1 MTFGNYPLTRILAR
15 WRIYAEER
23 RPALIYLGQSL
34 RRVEDYRLLT
44 GQSQFVDDM
53 TLPGMLHAVVL
64 RSPHAH
70 AAIMSIDVASARRTI
85 GVVSV
90 VTASDLEHVAAHIP
104 TRRNADAD
112 ELNPPEHPVLARDKV
127 CYVGQPVAIVVAQD
141 PYVARDA
148 LELIQVDYA
157 PLPAVIDP
165 LKAMHPDTPVVH
177 AELGSNIVL
186 KVTSAGG
193 DLAMAFAQADHIVR
207 QQYQVQRLAPVPMET
222 RGLVADYQPQ
232 NDRLTVWD
240 STQNPH
246 GMKPRLAQLL
256 GRSESSLRVVTPDV
270 GGGFGEKG
278 CLFPEEVA
286 ISYLATHLGRPIK
299 WIENRRENQ
308 LAFHGRGHT
317 VDMEAAAKNDGT
329 LLGMRVQIVADL
341 GAYFL
346 LSTPTVPVS
355 TSHRLTG
362 PYTTPAMRVEVHG
375 VVTNKPPTGAYRGA
389 GGPEAAFCMERTID
403 LIAQD
408 LHLDPAEV
416 RRKNLIPSH
425 AFPYCTPTGITY
437 DSGQYEQALDRA
449 LELSD
454 YATWRERSRQQGPT
468 QESRIGVGLAAV
480 VKGTGARTPNLA
492 EHARVI
498 IDPSGR
504 IRVYTG
510 ISPHGQGS
518 ETTFAQIVADELG
531 VTPADVHVLHG
542 DTDDLP
548 AGGGT
553 SGSRGLIAGSSAVHV
568 VLQKA
573 RQHLMLIATH
583 LLDCRPEDVVFADG
597 RVYNRHHPERDVPFS
612 HITAAAYDKT
622 LLPPAL
628 ELGLDFSGS
637 HTLPA
642 SPYAFGAHVAV
653 VEVSLE
659 TGAIRLLHY
668 VAVHDAGRIVNP
680 LLAAGQVHGS
690 VVQGIGQALL
700 EGMVYSP
707 EGQPL
712 TGSLLDYAIP
722 RASQLPALT
731 LDTLETLSPLTPLGV
746 KGIGELPTLA
756 APAAVANA
764 VMDALSYRGIRHI
777 DTPLTPEKIWQAL
790 QRAEKGA

>member
-1 MTFGNYPLTRILAR
+1 M
-15 WRIYAEER
+15 
-23 RPALIYLGQSL
+23 IYLGQSL
-34 RRVEDYRLLT
+34 RRFEDHHLLT

-53 TLPGMLHAVVL
+53 MLPDMLHAVVL

-70 AAIMSIDVASARRTI
+70 AAITSMEVAAARQAT

-90 VTASDLEHVAAHIP
+90 VTALDLEHVAAHIP

-112 ELNPPEHPVLARDKV
+112 ELSPPEHPVLASDKV
-127 CYVGQPVAIVVAQD
+127 CYVGQPIAIVVAESLSA
-141 PYVARDA
+141 ARDA
-148 LELIQVDYA
+148 LELIEVDYA
-157 PLPAVIDP
+157 PLPVVVDP
-165 LKAMHPDTPVVH
+165 LLATHPDTPVVH
-177 AELGSNIVL
+177 AELGTNRVL
-186 KVTSAGG
+186 QVTSAGG
-193 DLAMAFAQADHIVR
+193 DLAAAFAQADHVVR
-207 QQYQVQRLAPVPMET
+207 QQYQVQRLAPAPMET
-222 RGLVADYQPQ
+222 RGLVADYQAQ
-232 NDRLTVWD
+232 DDRLTVWD

-256 GRSESSLRVVTPDV
+256 GRPERSIRVVTPDV

-286 ISYLATHLGRPIK
+286 IAYLATRLERPVK
-299 WIENRRENQ
+299 WVETRQENQ
-308 LAFHGRGHT
+308 LAFHGRGHI
-317 VDMEAAAKNDGT
+317 VEVEAAAQSDGT
-329 LLGMRVQIVADL
+329 LLGLRVHIVADL

-362 PYTTPAMRVEVHG
+362 PYTTPAMCIEVHG

-403 LIAQD
+403 LIAQE
-408 LHLDPAEV
+408 LNLDPAEV
-416 RRKNLIPSH
+416 RRKNLIPPD
-425 AFPYCTPTGITY
+425 AFPYTTPTGIMY

-454 YATWRERSRQQGPT
+454 YATWRSRSRQQVLT
-468 QESRIGVGLAAV
+468 QEPLIGVGLATV

-498 IDPSGR
+498 IEPSGR
-504 IRVYTG
+504 VLLHLG

-531 VTPADVHVLHG
+531 VRPADVQVLHG

-548 AGGGT
+548 GGGGT
-553 SGSRGLIAGSSAVHV
+553 SGSRGLIAGSSAAHV
-568 VLQKA
+568 VLQEA
-573 RQHLMLIATH
+573 RQRLILIATH
-583 LLDCRPEDVVFADG
+583 LLDCRPEDVVFQDG
-597 RVYNRHHPERDVPFS
+597 EVYDRHHPERSVPFS
-612 HITAAAYDKT
+612 RIAAMAHDEAQ
-622 LLPPAL
+622 LPPGV
-628 ELGLDFSGS
+628 ERGLDFSGS

-642 SPYAFGAHVAV
+642 SPYAFAAHVAV
-653 VEVSLE
+653 VEVSPE
-659 TGAIRLLHY
+659 TGAIRLLNY

-680 LLAAGQVHGS
+680 LLAAGQVQGS
-690 VVQGIGQALL
+690 IVQGIGQALL
-700 EGMVYSP
+700 EGMIYSP

-712 TGSLLDYAIP
+712 TGTLSDYAVP
-722 RASQLPALT
+722 RAIHIPELT

-764 VMDALSYRGIRHI
+764 VMDALSHWGIRHI
-777 DTPLTPEKIWQAL
+777 DTPLTPAKIWQAL
-790 QRAEKGA
+790 QEAGERATTSG

>member
-1 MTFGNYPLTRILAR
+1 
-15 WRIYAEER
+15 
-23 RPALIYLGQSL
+23 LIYLGQSL
-34 RRVEDYRLLT
+34 RRFEDHRLLT
-44 GQSQFVDDM
+44 GQSQFVDDL

-70 AAIMSIDVASARRTI
+70 AAITSIEVVAARRAT
-85 GVVSV
+85 GVVAV
-90 VTASDLEHVAAHIP
+90 VTASDLEQVAAHIP

-112 ELNPPEHPVLARDKV
+112 EISPPEHPVLARDKV

-141 PYVARDA
+141 PFVARDA
-148 LELIQVDYA
+148 MELIEVDYA

-177 AELGSNIVL
+177 AELGTNCVL

-193 DLAMAFAQADHIVR
+193 DPETAFAHADLVVR
-207 QQYQVQRLAPVPMET
+207 QQYQVQRLAPAPMET
-222 RGLVADYQPQ
+222 RGLVADYHSQD
-232 NDRLTVWD
+232 DRLTVWD

-256 GRSESSLRVVTPDV
+256 GRPESSIRIVTPDV

-286 ISYLATHLGRPIK
+286 ISYLATRLGQPVK
-299 WIENRRENQ
+299 WVEERRENQ
-308 LAFHGRGHT
+308 LAFHGRGYT
-317 VDMEAAAKNDGT
+317 VDVEAAAKNDGT
-329 LLGMRVQIVADL
+329 LMGLRVHIVADL

-362 PYTTPAMRVEVHG
+362 PYTTPAMRIEVQG
-375 VVTNKPPTGAYRGA
+375 VVTNMPPTGAYRGA
-389 GGPEAAFCMERTID
+389 GGPEAAFCMERTVD
-403 LIAQD
+403 LIARD
-408 LHLDPAEV
+408 LNLDPAEV
-416 RRKNLIPSH
+416 RRKNLIPPD
-425 AFPYCTPTGITY
+425 AFPYRTPTGITY
-437 DSGQYEQALDRA
+437 DSGRYEQALDRA

-454 YATWRERSRQQGPT
+454 YATWRARSRQQEPT
-468 QESRIGVGLAAV
+468 QAPRIGVGLATV
-480 VKGTGARTPNLA
+480 VKGTGARTPNLV

-498 IDPSGR
+498 IEPSGR
-504 IRVYTG
+504 VLLYTG

-531 VTPADVHVLHG
+531 VTPADVKVLHG

-553 SGSRGLIAGSSAVHV
+553 SGSRGLIAGSSAAHV

-573 RQHLMLIATH
+573 RENLIVIATH
-583 LLDCRPEDVVFADG
+583 LLDSRPEDVVFQDG
-597 RVYNRHHPERDVPFS
+597 WVYNRHHPEHRLPFS
-612 HITAAAYDKT
+612 RIAAAAYDKAQ
-622 LLPPAL
+622 LPP
-628 ELGLDFSGS
+628 EVERGLDFSGS

-653 VEVSLE
+653 VEVSPE

-680 LLAAGQVHGS
+680 LLAAGQVQGS
-690 VVQGIGQALL
+690 IVQGIGQALL

-712 TGSLLDYAIP
+712 TGTLSDYAVP
-722 RASQLPALT
+722 RAIHVPKLI
-731 LDTLETLSPLTPLGV
+731 LDTLETPSPLTPLGV

-764 VMDALSYRGIRHI
+764 VMDALSHWGIRHI
-777 DTPLTPEKIWQAL
+777 DTPLTSAKIWQAL
-790 QRAEKGA
+790 RAAGDSTSEII

>member
-1 MTFGNYPLTRILAR
+1 M
-15 WRIYAEER
+15 
-23 RPALIYLGQSL
+23 GQSL
-34 RRVEDYRLLT
+34 RRFEDYRLLT
-44 GQSQFVDDM
+44 GQSRFVDDM
-53 TLPGMLHAVVL
+53 TRPGMLHAVVL

-70 AAIMSIDVASARRTI
+70 AAITSMDIAAARHAT

-90 VTASDLEHVAAHIP
+90 VTAADLEQVAAHIP

-112 ELNPPEHPVLARDKV
+112 ELRPPEHPVLARNKV

-141 PYVARDA
+141 PYIARDA
-148 LELIQVDYA
+148 LELIQVAYA

-177 AELGSNIVL
+177 AELGTNSVL

-193 DLAMAFAQADHIVR
+193 DLATAFAQADHVVR
-207 QQYQVQRLAPVPMET
+207 QQYQVQRLAPAPMET

-232 NDRLTVWD
+232 DDRLTVWD

-246 GMKPRLAQLL
+246 GMKTRLAQLL
-256 GRSESSLRVVTPDV
+256 GRPESSLRVVTPDV

-286 ISYLATHLGRPIK
+286 ISYLAIRLGRPVK
-299 WIENRRENQ
+299 WVEERRENQ

-317 VDMEAAAKNDGT
+317 VDVEAAAKNDGT
-329 LLGMRVQIVADL
+329 LLGLRVQIVADL

-362 PYTTPAMRVEVHG
+362 PYTTPAMRIEVHG

-389 GGPEAAFCMERTID
+389 GGPEAAYCMERTVD

-416 RRKNLIPSH
+416 RRKNLIPPD
-425 AFPYCTPTGITY
+425 AFPYRTPTGITY

-454 YATWRERSRQQGPT
+454 YTTWRQRSRQQGPA
-468 QESRIGVGLAAV
+468 QEPRIGVGLATV
-480 VKGTGARTPNLA
+480 VKDTGARTPNLA

-498 IDPSGR
+498 IEPTGR
-504 IRVYTG
+504 ILVHTG

-531 VTPADVHVLHG
+531 VTPANVQVLHG

-553 SGSRGLIAGSSAVHV
+553 SGSRGLIAGSSALHV
-568 VLQKA
+568 VLQAA
-573 RQHLMLIATH
+573 RQSLMLIATH
-583 LLDCRPEDVVFADG
+583 QLDCRPEDVVFQDG
-597 RVYNRHHPERDVPFS
+597 RVWDRHHPERDMPFS
-612 HITAAAYDKT
+612 RIATAA
-622 LLPPAL
+622 
-628 ELGLDFSGS
+628 
-637 HTLPA
+637 
-642 SPYAFGAHVAV
+642 
-653 VEVSLE
+653 
-659 TGAIRLLHY
+659 
-668 VAVHDAGRIVNP
+668 
-680 LLAAGQVHGS
+680 
-690 VVQGIGQALL
+690 
-700 EGMVYSP
+700 
-707 EGQPL
+707 
-712 TGSLLDYAIP
+712 
-722 RASQLPALT
+722 
-731 LDTLETLSPLTPLGV
+731 
-746 KGIGELPTLA
+746 
-756 APAAVANA
+756 
-764 VMDALSYRGIRHI
+764 
-777 DTPLTPEKIWQAL
+777 
-790 QRAEKGA
+790 

>member
-1 MTFGNYPLTRILAR
+1 M
-15 WRIYAEER
+15 
-23 RPALIYLGQSL
+23 IYLGQSL

-70 AAIMSIDVASARRTI
+70 AAIMSIHVASARRTI

-141 PYVARDA
+141 PNVARDA

-207 QQYQVQRLAPVPMET
+207 QQYQIQRLAPVPMET
-222 RGLVADYQPQ
+222 RGLVADYQAQ
-232 NDRLTVWD
+232 NDRLTVWA

-256 GRSESSLRVVTPDV
+256 GRSESSLRVVTPNV

-416 RRKNLIPSH
+416 RRKNLIPPH

-468 QESRIGVGLAAV
+468 QASRIGVGLAAV

-628 ELGLDFSGS
+628 ELGLDLSGS